1 MSSEWNSEAT
11 EKEYKENVLLSINL
25 ATSNA
30 QNNDFSDTD
39 SDSEKNIDNKVYS
52 NIRYALEKVYKS
64 ESLHWLKDTYYIFI
78 FKSLFILFTWALSDA
93 RISMNLLNHILK
105 LLKRA
110 QTNKWRYSIKLWNI
124 YLQKWKRSINNKP
137 R

>member
-39 SDSEKNIDNKVYS
+39 SDSEKDIDDEVYS
-52 NIRYALEKVYKS
+52 DVRYTLEKVHKS
-64 ESLHWLKDTYYIFI
+64 ESPHW
-78 FKSLFILFTWALSDA
+78 
-93 RISMNLLNHILK
+93 
-105 LLKRA
+105 
-110 QTNKWRYSIKLWNI
+110 
-124 YLQKWKRSINNKP
+124 
-137 R
+137 